1 MKNVIAILILASF
14 GLGGYLYFK
23 DTTATALRPDH
34 SDIPSVSYT
43 SAPRIDDREHKNSES
58 LVTATF
64 KPKQVSFLQLAEDPT
79 FDDWSFYGSGAFSD
93 EDREQYDR
101 FHIEPYN
108 PFVD

>member
-1 MKNVIAILILASF
+1 M
-14 GLGGYLYFK
+14 
-23 DTTATALRPDH
+23 
-34 SDIPSVSYT
+34 
-43 SAPRIDDREHKNSES
+43 
-58 LVTATF
+58 
-64 KPKQVSFLQLAEDPT
+64 QLAEDPT